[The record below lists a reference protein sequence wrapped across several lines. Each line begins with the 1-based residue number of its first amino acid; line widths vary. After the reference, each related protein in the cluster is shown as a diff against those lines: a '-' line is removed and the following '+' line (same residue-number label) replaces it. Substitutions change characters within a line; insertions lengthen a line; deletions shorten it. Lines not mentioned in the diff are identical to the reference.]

1 MPQQDLLNRLVN
13 RVNDFNKRIRDL
25 EEKVRNLTARVN
37 TLDDSLLDKTSDLQ
51 EDIQDLNAEISDVRD
66 RIANMEVDIKE
77 LNREKK
83 KYVTQQEIDE
93 IENYMD
99 LMNPIQS
106 SFATKKEVK
115 EMIEKKNDGFSEDK
129 LERMIERKMKDRE
142 TPRNNKK
149 ESQNVLE
156 EGEK

>member
-1 MPQQDLLNRLVN
+1 VPQQDLLNRIVD
-13 RVNDFNKRIRDL
+13 RVNDFNRRIRDL

-37 TLDDSLLDKTSDLQ
+37 TLDDSLLDKTKDLSS
-51 EDIQDLNAEISDVRD
+51 DIQDLEDDLEEIRD

-83 KYVTQQEIDE
+83 KYVTEQQIDE

-106 SFATKKEVK
+106 NFATKKEVK
-115 EMIEKKNDGFSEDK
+115 EMVNESSGVSEKK
-129 LERMIERKMKDRE
+129 IEQIVDRKIKSRE
-142 TPRNNKK
+142 TKPNNKRSSK
-149 ESQNVLE
+149 TSSE
-156 EGEK
+156 EVK

>member
-1 MPQQDLLNRLVN
+1 VPQQDLLNRIVD
-13 RVNDFNKRIRDL
+13 RVNDFNRRIRDL

-37 TLDDSLLDKTSDLQ
+37 TLDDSLLDKTKDLSS
-51 EDIQDLNAEISDVRD
+51 DIQDLEDDLEEIRD

-83 KYVTQQEIDE
+83 KYVTEQEINE

-115 EMIEKKNDGFSEDK
+115 EMVNESNGVSEKK
-129 LERMIERKMKDRE
+129 IEEIVDRKIKSRR
-142 TPRNNKK
+142 TKPNNKRSSK
-149 ESQNVLE
+149 TSSE
-156 EGEK
+156 EGQR